1 MNQPGFFL
9 GLHSNTGINLTGDK
23 PTLNLDLFFFSG
35 NYIEVL
41 DAFKLWTWRRLLRIP
56 WTARRMNALVINQIK
71 PRHSLE
77 TLAVIGKL
85 KYFGHIMRTSD
96 SLEKDL
102 MLGLTDGSRR
112 RGKQRTKWIDEI
124 RRTMTP

>member
-1 MNQPGFFL
+1 MR
-9 GLHSNTGINLTGDK
+9 K
-23 PTLNLDLFFFSG
+23 LDVDEG
-35 NYIEVL
+35 RQRKL
-41 DAFKLWTWRRLLRIP
+41 DAFELWTWRRLLRIP
-56 WTARRMNALVINQIK
+56 WTARTNASVIKQIK

-102 MLGLTDGSRR
+102 MLGLTAVEEEEDSGQN
-112 RGKQRTKWIDEI
+112 GRTKYEE
-124 RRTMTP
+124 P